1 MTKKDI
7 LRLYQ
12 RGEPIA
18 ALTCYDASFAQ
29 ACEQAGVEVL
39 LVGDSLGNVVQG
51 QRTTL
56 PVTMAQMIYHTQ
68 AVCRGC
74 SRVLVMTDLPFGS
87 YQASP
92 QQALEHAVRLMQ
104 AGAQMVKL
112 EGGAVMAETVAFL
125 VARGIPVCGHIG
137 LQPQSVH
144 QLGGLAM
151 QGKDD
156 RSAQRLLDDG
166 LALQQAGVDL
176 LVLESIPAPLGQAM
190 TQRLTIPTIGIG
202 AGPACSGQ
210 ILVLYDL
217 LGLSPSMPPFAR
229 DFLSGRGSIQE
240 ALAAYVQAVK
250 HKVFPD
256 PSRLIPPLEKE
267 G

>member
-12 RGEPIA
+12 CREPIA

-56 PVTMAQMIYHTQ
+56 PVTMTQMIYHTE

-74 SRVLVMTDLPFGS
+74 SQPLVMTDLPFGS
-87 YQASP
+87 YQTSP
-92 QQALEHAVRLMQ
+92 QQALEHAVLLMQ

-125 VARGIPVCGHIG
+125 AARGIPVCGHIG

-144 QLGGLAM
+144 QLGGFAM
-151 QGKDD
+151 QGKND
-156 RSAQRLLDDG
+156 SAAQRLLDDG
-166 LALQQAGVDL
+166 LALQQAGADI
-176 LVLESIPAPLGQAM
+176 LVLESIPAPLGQAI
-190 TQRLTIPTIGIG
+190 TERLTIPTIGIG
-202 AGPACSGQ
+202 AGSACSGQ

-217 LGLSPSMPPFAR
+217 LGLSPIMPPFAR

-250 HKVFPD
+250 QKAFPA
-256 PSRLIPPLEKE
+256 
-267 G
+267 

>member
-12 RGEPIA
+12 CREPIA

-56 PVTMAQMIYHTQ
+56 PVTMTQMIYHTE

-74 SRVLVMTDLPFGS
+74 SQPLVMTDLPFGS
-87 YQASP
+87 YQTSP
-92 QQALEHAVRLMQ
+92 QQALEHAVLLMQ

-125 VARGIPVCGHIG
+125 AARGIPVCGHIG

-144 QLGGLAM
+144 QLGGFAM
-151 QGKDD
+151 QGKSD
-156 RSAQRLLDDG
+156 SAAQRLLDDG
-166 LALQQAGVDL
+166 LALQQAGADI
-176 LVLESIPAPLGQAM
+176 LVLESIPAPLGQAI
-190 TQRLTIPTIGIG
+190 TERLTIPTIGIG
-202 AGPACSGQ
+202 AGSACSGQ

-217 LGLSPSMPPFAR
+217 LGLSPIMPPFAR

-250 HKVFPD
+250 QQAFPA
-256 PSRLIPPLEKE
+256 
-267 G
+267 

>member
-1 MTKKDI
+1 MVMTKKDI

-12 RGEPIA
+12 RLEPITS
-18 ALTCYDASFAQ
+18 LTCYDASFAQ
-29 ACEQAGVEVL
+29 VCEQAGVEVL

-56 PVTMAQMIYHTQ
+56 PVTLEQMIYHTQ

-74 SRVLVMTDLPFGS
+74 TQPFVMTDLPFGT
-87 YQASP
+87 YQKSP
-92 QQALEHAVRLMQ
+92 QQAFEHAVLLMQ

-125 VARGIPVCGHIG
+125 VERGVPVCGHIG

-144 QLGGLAM
+144 QLGGFAM

-156 RSAQRLLDDG
+156 SAARRLLDDG
-166 LALQQAGVDL
+166 LALQQAGADIV
-176 LVLESIPAPLGQAM
+176 VLESIPAQLGQAI
-190 TQRLTIPTIGIG
+190 TERLAIPTIGIG
-202 AGPACSGQ
+202 AGHDCSGQ

-217 LGLSPSMPPFAR
+217 LGLSPVMPPFAR
-229 DFLSGRGSIQE
+229 DFLSGRGSIKE

-250 HKVFPD
+250 QKTFPA
-256 PSRLIPPLEKE
+256 
-267 G
+267 